1 MLVRGAAVCGINLVL
16 LATCWSSLR
25 AQTAAAPT
33 AYTVTANNGMFGTET
48 VTKTYRLGSKAL
60 VDNRTPSDETGPKAI
75 HIRTLYDLEK
85 MVSLTWDPVNSSAP
99 CGKGAFSGD
108 WGDPFTE
115 ATELASQGAT
125 QVGAETIHGF
135 AANILEVFAGPSGK
149 MRVWVG
155 TANNVILKAQMM
167 PTSGA
172 PQTVVEVT
180 DVSLTPPPASVFAI
194 PANCAAEGAAPLPP
208 TDDEKIEAL
217 TGGNPQ
223 DFARAIYGPGSKD
236 SCTVL
241 FRVVKAGSMEPI
253 TRGFQIAVDMNLA
266 NEPRPSYTI
275 GLSPG
280 GRATFSGGGLHEVT
294 PQIRNGV
301 LRIDNAPDHFDVET
315 SFGSGGSGSALIY
328 KQCYAPQ
335 TVLLYVINNPDK
347 LSDGGEFLWVKSGKY
362 AAPAR

>member
-1 MLVRGAAVCGINLVL
+1 
-16 LATCWSSLR
+16 
-25 AQTAAAPT
+25 
-33 AYTVTANNGMFGTET
+33 
-48 VTKTYRLGSKAL
+48 
-60 VDNRTPSDETGPKAI
+60 
-75 HIRTLYDLEK
+75 
-85 MVSLTWDPVNSSAP
+85 
-99 CGKGAFSGD
+99 
-108 WGDPFTE
+108 
-115 ATELASQGAT
+115 
-125 QVGAETIHGF
+125 
-135 AANILEVFAGPSGK
+135 
-149 MRVWVG
+149 
-155 TANNVILKAQMM
+155 
-167 PTSGA
+167 
-172 PQTVVEVT
+172 
-180 DVSLTPPPASVFAI
+180 VFAI